1 MQLLPNIISKIYQAI
16 HRYPYRAKP
25 LKDRQKSDILTGKQ
39 KPLFRGVKNYAVAQ
53 AKV

>member
-25 LKDRQKSDILTGKQ
+25 LKDRQKSDILAGKQ
-39 KPLFRGVKNYAVAQ
+39 KTPLSRSKKTMQ
-53 AKV
+53 